1 MRKSDWKCRKCGG
14 ESDQDDG
21 VCMVCRTDE
30 TVIRGYARGKA
41 AKAAVG
47 VREKP
52 KPEAGSIKS
61 PGLSDA
67 LCRGLDLETE
77 GREFYLRCAD
87 GTTDKE
93 GRGMF
98 EHLANEE
105 KVHYDKIAAVF
116 REYDAKGFRD
126 YVEEKGLMSGVFKD
140 DVPGGRLSGKSD
152 ALDALNIGI
161 AAEEK
166 SIVLYENL
174 SKTAPSREI
183 RELFS
188 KLVEEEK
195 RHKNI
200 LENEVEFVTDTGEFH
215 DFKTITM

>member
-1 MRKSDWKCRKCGG
+1 MRKSDWKCKKCGG
-14 ESDQDDG
+14 ETDQDDG

-30 TVIRGYARGKA
+30 TVIRGYAKGKV
-41 AKAAVG
+41 AKAAVEAE
-47 VREKP
+47 RKP
-52 KPEAGSIKS
+52 KSEGGAVRSA
-61 PGLSDA
+61 GLSDA

-77 GREFYLRCAD
+77 GRGFYLKCAD

-93 GRGMF
+93 GKGMF
-98 EHLANEE
+98 AYLASEE

-116 REYDAKGFRD
+116 REYDAKGFRN
-126 YVEEKGLMSGVFKD
+126 YVEEKGLMSGVFKGE
-140 DVPGGRLSGKSD
+140 VKGGKLSGKSD

-166 SIVLYENL
+166 SIMLYDNL
-174 SKTAPSREI
+174 SKTAPTREI
-183 RELFS
+183 RALFS

-215 DFKTITM
+215 DFKTVTM